1 MEQEGANMAQQGME
15 HWRRAVRWTF
25 VGIFAVALAG
35 GILSRVTSD
44 NSAFATIANQARHEA
59 ANTSRSAVS
68 HTSTSSSASAAS
80 SSASGSSA
88 SSSHKSAP
96 VAPQTAARG
105 TAVLLRLSDLPAGW
119 TSGGT
124 PVAPTRA
131 TPWSPQLASC
141 VGIPSRL
148 AKIAPTKVQSPDFS
162 SADKVDAVEDSV
174 SVYPSAA
181 QAQAEFAAMAGS
193 KTTGCMNRVAS
204 SALQKSMQQ
213 EAGATTTVG
222 VVSFAGLPAGAAT
235 MHLAGFTVTIPIAR
249 GGRVL
254 TVTSTQ
260 VDFVAGSLLHQ
271 VTFNG
276 NGAAFPPV
284 LEEQLLATVKDRT

>member
-15 HWRRAVRWTF
+15 HWQRAVRWTF

-35 GILSRVTSD
+35 GVLSRVTSD
-44 NSAFATIANQARHEA
+44 NGAFATIANQARHEA
-59 ANTSRSAVS
+59 ATTSRSAVS
-68 HTSTSSSASAAS
+68 HAS
-80 SSASGSSA
+80 SSGSFA
-88 SSSHKSAP
+88 SSNHKSAP

-105 TAVLLRLSDLPAGW
+105 TAVLLRLTDLPTGW
-119 TSGGT
+119 TAGGT
-124 PVAPTRA
+124 PAAPTRA

-141 VGIPSRL
+141 VGIPTRV

-162 SADKVDAVEDSV
+162 SANKVDAVEDSV

-213 EAGATTTVG
+213 EAGTTTTVG
-222 VVSFAGLPAGAAT
+222 VVSFAGLPAGAAAL
-235 MHLAGFTVTIPIAR
+235 HLAGFTVTIPIAR

-260 VDFVAGSLLHQ
+260 VDFVSGSLLHQ
-271 VTFNG
+271 LTFNG

-284 LEEQLLATVKDRT
+284 LEEDLLATVKART

>member
-1 MEQEGANMAQQGME
+1 MAQQGME

-35 GILSRVTSD
+35 GVLSRVTATTGAS
-44 NSAFATIANQARHEA
+44 ATIANQSRHEA
-59 ANTSRSAVS
+59 ATTSRSASS
-68 HTSTSSSASAAS
+68 HASASASAS
-80 SSASGSSA
+80 SAASAAASST

-96 VAPQTAARG
+96 GASKTAARG
-105 TAVLLRLSDLPAGW
+105 TAVLLRLTTSPRDGPRAAPPPLRRGW
-119 TSGGT
+119 
-124 PVAPTRA
+124 

-141 VGIPSRL
+141 VGIPSRI

-181 QAQAEFAAMAGS
+181 QAQSEFAAMAGS

-213 EAGATTTVG
+213 EAGTTTTVG
-222 VVSFAGLPAGAAT
+222 VVSFAGLPAGAAAL
-235 MHLAGFTVTIPIAR
+235 HLAGFTVTIPIAR

-260 VDFVAGSLLHQ
+260 VDFVSGSLLHQ

-276 NGAAFPPV
+276 NGAPFRRCSRRIFWP
-284 LEEQLLATVKDRT
+284 R

>member
-1 MEQEGANMAQQGME
+1 MAQQGME

-35 GILSRVTSD
+35 GVLSRMTSD
-44 NSAFATIANQARHEA
+44 NGAFATIANQSRHEA
-59 ANTSRSAVS
+59 ATTSRSASS
-68 HTSTSSSASAAS
+68 HASASASASSAAS
-80 SSASGSSA
+80 ST

-96 VAPQTAARG
+96 VAPKTAARG
-105 TAVLLRLSDLPAGW
+105 TAVLLRLTDLPSGW
-119 TSGGT
+119 TAGGT
-124 PVAPTRA
+124 PAAPTKV

-141 VGIPSRL
+141 VGIPSRT

-181 QAQAEFAAMAGS
+181 QAQSEFAAMAGS

-213 EAGATTTVG
+213 EAGRTTTVG
-222 VVSFAGLPAGAAT
+222 VVSFAGLPAGAAAL
-235 MHLAGFTVTIPIAR
+235 HLAGFTVTIPIAR

-260 VDFVAGSLLHQ
+260 VDFVSGSLLHQ

-276 NGAAFPPV
+276 NGAPFPPV
-284 LEEQLLATVKDRT
+284 LEEDLLATVKART